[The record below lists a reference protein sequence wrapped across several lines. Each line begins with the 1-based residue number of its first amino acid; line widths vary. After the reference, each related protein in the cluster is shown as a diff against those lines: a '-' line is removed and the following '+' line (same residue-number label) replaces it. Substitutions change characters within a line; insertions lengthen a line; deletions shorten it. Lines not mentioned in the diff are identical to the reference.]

1 MSKIKKKSLPTGM
14 SLLTISLFIITVS
27 FFSYWGYQWVVYLL
41 GKYFQVTTNSTF
53 FDLIAGLVSM
63 IAAVLVFIGGVKVWN
78 LKESSL
84 QFIAIGSIGFIIKD
98 ILNMINVI
106 YTLNLKGVLVLQDI
120 KGAAW
125 DIGWIFVYIA
135 FWVVI
140 LIYFNKESFKKTLE

>member
-1 MSKIKKKSLPTGM
+1 
-14 SLLTISLFIITVS
+14 
-27 FFSYWGYQWVVYLL
+27 
-41 GKYFQVTTNSTF
+41 
-53 FDLIAGLVSM
+53 
-63 IAAVLVFIGGVKVWN
+63 VKVWN

-84 QFIAIGSIGFIIKD
+84 KFIAIGSIGFIIKD

>member
-63 IAAVLVFIGGVKVWN
+63 IAAVLVFIIG
-78 LKESSL
+78 
-84 QFIAIGSIGFIIKD
+84 AIII
-98 ILNMINVI
+98 V
-106 YTLNLKGVLVLQDI
+106 G
-120 KGAAW
+120 
-125 DIGWIFVYIA
+125 
-135 FWVVI
+135 
-140 LIYFNKESFKKTLE
+140 